1 MNNNESRGVV
11 KTIVEMIMT
20 NKGKNVKSKYAYKNK
35 LIVFT
40 CVLISNAYSIFAPNY
55 ENPWEVIET
64 YYMDE
69 LSFK

>member
-55 ENPWEVIET
+55 ENP
-64 YYMDE
+64 
-69 LSFK
+69 